1 MQASLTSFPLWR
13 NLFLKMASASTSV
26 FAGYVKLNVS
36 AIIFFRGPVSPC
48 DWNFIE
54 NDSVEIMTMIHFND
68 LHSEC
73 LGA

>member
-1 MQASLTSFPLWR
+1 
-13 NLFLKMASASTSV
+13 MASASTSV
-26 FAGYVKLNVS
+26 FAGCVKQRFRNN
-36 AIIFFRGPVSPC
+36 FFRGPVSPC